1 MNLRHGFGLDPA
13 LAFSFNDAAGIT
25 DDLGDAVCC
34 AYAEQQENRAAKEKS
49 LFSREY
55 WIKHGN
61 QRFNPFA
68 GKKAH
73 NLNFHDVVQRALIEM
88 VSSAAAR
95 GELPEAMQSEVMQ
108 DMQKLVESLAPDQ
121 RDQIMK
127 DLGVDTLNADLAIR
141 ILNSRKTSVGIAMTI
156 EFADL
161 FMYLL
166 TTRAST
172 LLPLLGGNMLAST
185 LAFLANPVFMIPAL
199 LGGSVAMSA
208 SMRSKICRVFGVS
221 VAVILAVRAIAEEKY
236 QSSPIVD
243 IFEDLPE
250 HMPIEFVSAYRS
262 AGYQASNQGWQL
274 RVSERIGSAKKW
286 ALDKTIGTDFPDAE
300 GYLGLYYRLKG
311 T

>member
-1 MNLRHGFGLDPA
+1 
-13 LAFSFNDAAGIT
+13 
-25 DDLGDAVCC
+25 
-34 AYAEQQENRAAKEKS
+34 
-49 LFSREY
+49 
-55 WIKHGN
+55 
-61 QRFNPFA
+61 
-68 GKKAH
+68 
-73 NLNFHDVVQRALIEM
+73 
-88 VSSAAAR
+88 
-95 GELPEAMQSEVMQ
+95 
-108 DMQKLVESLAPDQ
+108 MQKLVESLAPDQ